1 MSRTTTRLTATA
13 QKLLTAFILL
23 APWMHVAAAD
33 FDQFKGQ
40 PTNQSSKRDN
50 GSCRVLAGKVVLTNI
65 FVSDPESEW
74 DRQQRREVRRRMAQ
88 ALKFIHRQSARYGQ
102 TLQFHQTKF
111 SFAYQDPI
119 PTRLG
124 ADPAWTQ
131 QVIESAAGESPND
144 LAARL
149 RRELAA
155 DGVLIVLHV
164 NKSARSYN
172 LTYYQ
177 SIDCNYRAERI
188 VCFAKYEDDRQTAAG
203 SYAHEIL
210 HAFGA
215 GELYFPYDETDSRK
229 QVAARLFPQDIMYR
243 VEYQLRDLEIG
254 DYTAYRIGWI
264 DTLHEKYRVFQDPD

>member
-1 MSRTTTRLTATA
+1 MFRTTTHPPATSRNVLIA
-13 QKLLTAFILL
+13 MLLLVPATRC
-23 APWMHVAAAD
+23 AAED

-74 DRQQRREVRRRMAQ
+74 DRQRRREVRRRMAQ
-88 ALKFIHRQSARYGQ
+88 ALKFIDRQAARYGQ

-111 SFAYQDPI
+111 SFAYQHPI

-188 VCFAKYEDDRQTAAG
+188 VCFTNYEDDRQTAAG

-243 VEYQLRDLEIG
+243 VEYQLRELEIG